1 MGAYVQYAIR
11 GVTESRKWAEPCIY
25 FNEDEAC
32 LPFPPC
38 MKEET
43 WIPVEFKRNSTVTS
57 QNSTVTTPT
66 PTLAPSTVPTLSPSW
81 SPSLSPSTTPT
92 CAPTTIPTLSPTTIP
107 TMSPTTIPTGAPS
120 MSPTSMAPTWTQG
133 VCDGK
138 KKGRCRNTEGCRYVN
153 KHKGCQIRIRPCSLM
168 NKKNRCKNSYG
179 CTWKKA
185 SHACEEVND
194 Q

>member
-11 GVTESRKWAEPCIY
+11 GVTWARKWAEPCIY

-66 PTLAPSTVPTLSPSW
+66 PTLAPS
-81 SPSLSPSTTPT
+81 
-92 CAPTTIPTLSPTTIP
+92 TIPTLSPTTIP

-179 CTWKKA
+179 CTWARA